1 MALGVDH
8 CFMRNVWVD
17 AARGRTEPRWHLKP
31 HHQIVILSVAAL
43 TAFLMVAAVTVV
55 RLGEIHADYGQ
66 VADRAV
72 PVTEALT
79 KAELFW
85 QGDMAESTQ
94 LLRPMT
100 EVQRAAA
107 IADLTEK
114 ARLADAAW
122 STYQGLATGV
132 EGEKELQAVALRA
145 EAEQIRLITPALS
158 GNGLA
163 PGTAERIAQAG
174 ATQINAI
181 ETLRGRYVRSEAREL
196 AALATA
202 IDRGRRDFL
211 VMSGFDLALLLLAFG
226 AVYASVRSR
235 DRQVRGLELERAA
248 EAERNDLETRL
259 TRSLEMVHEEA
270 AVYPR
275 VKRAIAEV
283 ADGRAGEVLIADASH
298 ARLRQVI
305 ALGTAA
311 EGDGCPVG
319 SPRDCPA
326 IARGQTQLFAHSGTL
341 DACPFLDDRLGGPCS
356 AACIPLSIAGK
367 TIGIAHVTAA
377 PDALP
382 DPETVARLEIIARK
396 AGDRIAMLR
405 AFSQSETEAHTDQ
418 LTGLLNRRSL
428 EDEVRRIT
436 ESGRPYAVAYGDLD
450 HFKAVNDVY
459 GHDAGDRALRM
470 FARVLRDSVRPN
482 DIPARYGGE
491 EFVVVL
497 PDCSIADAVQVL
509 ERVRENLAR
518 AQVTAASPPHT
529 VSFGLGTSVAGAAF
543 DDVLKIADL
552 ALAEAKAQGRDRIVV
567 PALPAAPA

>member
-1 MALGVDH
+1 
-8 CFMRNVWVD
+8 MRNVWVD

-181 ETLRGRYVRSEAREL
+181 ETLRGRYVHSEAGVGCARD
-196 AALATA
+196 T

-226 AVYASVRSR
+226 AVYASVRRR

-341 DACPFLDDRLGGPCS
+341 GTCPFLAATTGSVDRALP
-356 AACIPLSIAGK
+356 ACIPLSIAGK
-367 TIGIAHVTAA
+367 TIGIVHVTAA

-450 HFKAVNDVY
+450 HFKEVNDVY